1 MSSKNGKD
9 ATSQTPASPPPAPDK
24 KVIATLFASLDEAD
38 KHIAEARATL
48 EAAMLASL
56 DEADKHIAKARA
68 TLEAAMQKRS
78 LLLSNLAQAIA
89 PETRFSHGGVVYT
102 I

>member
-38 KHIAEARATL
+38 KHIA
-48 EAAMLASL
+48 
-56 DEADKHIAKARA
+56 KARA
-68 TLEAAMQKRS
+68 TLESAMQKRS
-78 LLLSNLAQAIA
+78 LILSGLAQAIA
-89 PETRFSHGGVVYT
+89 PETRFSRGGVVYT
-102 I
+102 LVQRGETFFLRSPQQPTSVLSLD

>member
-9 ATSQTPASPPPAPDK
+9 ISATPATPVPAPDK

-38 KHIAEARATL
+38 KHI
-48 EAAMLASL
+48 S
-56 DEADKHIAKARA
+56 KARA
-68 TLEAAMQKRS
+68 TLEAANQKRS

-89 PETRFSHGGVVYT
+89 PETRFSRGGVVYT
-102 I
+102 IVQRGESFFLRSPQQPTSVLSLD